1 MSQITNPH
9 DAFFKQFLSKPEI
22 AADFL
27 TQHLPG
33 ELLALIDLPTLA
45 EQKESF
51 VDEALRSHF
60 GDLLYQVQTKGGKP
74 LYLYL
79 LFEHKSYPDD
89 DVAFQVL
96 RYKVRIWEK
105 EIGKAKRLTPII
117 ALVVYHGEVKWTVPK
132 NFAGLFAW
140 EKDEQGIEVVLRHYL
155 PEFAYHLVDLSAL
168 SDAEIQGGVWLRV
181 FELLLKHIFDPT
193 LGQQLYAIL
202 ALTVELAQQQSGM
215 EMLVTMLRYVARA
228 GPGASKNEIHQTVMQ
243 LFAKEGGVLMKTAAQ
258 EWMEEAEAI
267 GLQKG
272 EAIGLEKGEAI
283 GLEKGEAI
291 GLEKGEAIGVEKGM
305 LQAQRQMILN
315 ILQHRFDPSKEVLEA
330 LAKKL
335 AQISTAE
342 TMYQLADYA
351 LQALLFND
359 FCLRV
364 ERLLPPAADQ
374 ANQNTA
380 SNTPSETQA

>member
-22 AADFL
+22 AADLL
-27 TQHLPG
+27 TQHLPS
-33 ELLALIDLPTLA
+33 ELLALLDLPTLA

-132 NFAGLFAW
+132 NFAGLFVW
-140 EKDEQGIEVVLRHYL
+140 EKDEQAIEAVLRHYL

-272 EAIGLEKGEAI
+272 EAIGLEKG
-283 GLEKGEAI
+283 
-291 GLEKGEAIGVEKGM
+291 M

-315 ILQHRFDPSKEVLEA
+315 ILQHRFDPSKEVLEG

-374 ANQNTA
+374 ANQNTD

>member
-1 MSQITNPH
+1 MNDLFKQNRLCYTSATMSQITNPH

-27 TQHLPG
+27 TQHLPS
-33 ELLALIDLPTLA
+33 ELLALLALPTLA

-105 EIGKAKRLTPII
+105 EIGKAKRLTPIV
-117 ALVVYHGEVKWTVPK
+117 ALVVYHGEVKWTAPL
-132 NFAGLFAW
+132 NFADLFEW
-140 EKDEQGIEVVLRHYL
+140 EKDEQEVGVVLQRYL
-155 PEFAYHLVDLSAL
+155 PEFVYHLVDLSAL

-193 LGQQLYAIL
+193 LGQQLYNIL
-202 ALTVELAQQQSGM
+202 ALTIELAQQVSGM

-228 GPGASKNEIHQTVMQ
+228 GPGASKEEIHQTVMQ

-272 EAIGLEKGEAI
+272 EAIGLEKG
-283 GLEKGEAI
+283 
-291 GLEKGEAIGVEKGM
+291 M
-305 LQAQRQMILN
+305 LHAQRQMILN
-315 ILQHRFDPSKEVLEA
+315 ILQHRFDPSKEALEL

-335 AQISTAE
+335 AQISTTE

-364 ERLLPPAADQ
+364 ERLLPPPEQ
-374 ANQNTA
+374 ANPNTA
-380 SNTPSETQA
+380 SNTPPETQA

>member
-1 MSQITNPH
+1 
-9 DAFFKQFLSKPEI
+9 
-22 AADFL
+22 
-27 TQHLPG
+27 
-33 ELLALIDLPTLA
+33 
-45 EQKESF
+45 
-51 VDEALRSHF
+51 
-60 GDLLYQVQTKGGKP
+60 
-74 LYLYL
+74 
-79 LFEHKSYPDD
+79 
-89 DVAFQVL
+89 
-96 RYKVRIWEK
+96 
-105 EIGKAKRLTPII
+105 
-117 ALVVYHGEVKWTVPK
+117 
-132 NFAGLFAW
+132 
-140 EKDEQGIEVVLRHYL
+140 
-155 PEFAYHLVDLSAL
+155 
-168 SDAEIQGGVWLRV
+168 
-181 FELLLKHIFDPT
+181 
-193 LGQQLYAIL
+193 
-202 ALTVELAQQQSGM
+202 M

-258 EWMEEAEAI
+258 EWMEEALAE
-267 GLQKG
+267 GLAKGLAKG
-272 EAIGLEKGEAI
+272 EE
-283 GLEKGEAI
+283 
-291 GLEKGEAIGVEKGM
+291 IGVQKGM

-380 SNTPSETQA
+380 ANTPPEAQA